1 MTDHAS
7 AFIGKWHLG
16 GHVSHGWQP
25 HDQGFEEIAYF
36 DEGYSPYFNW
46 RELWDKRELE
56 FPKMPQTELTKG
68 KAGEILGKEYLTDE
82 LTEQAIDFLR
92 KRAALEQ
99 DMAKPFFL
107 YLCHFAVHTPF
118 QSQPED
124 VKYFENKPTRGW
136 HGHDNAV
143 YAAMLKR
150 LEASVGQILDTLQH
164 EGLDENT
171 LVVLMSVNG
180 GVMYTTPLAT
190 CNAPCQSGKVTHFEG
205 GIRVP
210 LIFRWKAIS
219 TVRLGQA
226 SPSIATTSFR
236 PYWISLAMTRH
247 RSSPTAALTDGAW
260 HRFSKTLI
268 MSSKVTREMRSSSI
282 IR

>member
-1 MTDHAS
+1 
-7 AFIGKWHLG
+7 
-16 GHVSHGWQP
+16 
-25 HDQGFEEIAYF
+25 
-36 DEGYSPYFNW
+36 
-46 RELWDKRELE
+46 
-56 FPKMPQTELTKG
+56 MPQTELSKG
-68 KAGEILGKEYLTDE
+68 KAGENLGKEYLTDE

-210 LIFRWKAIS
+210 LIFRWKGHINGEAWSNVPVDCNDIF
-219 TVRLGQA
+219 
-226 SPSIATTSFR
+226 PSVLDLAGYDTAPFITDGGIDGR
-236 PYWISLAMTRH
+236 SLAPLFKDLDNVKQGYPRDT
-247 RSSPTAALTDGAW
+247 
-260 HRFSKTLI
+260 FF
-268 MSSKVTREMRSSSI
+268 
-282 IR
+282 